1 MKLPIKYILIVF
13 SLIILTSNVNGQ
25 ADDICAESGNTPS
38 FDSPF
43 ARVPYVFGRIILKG
57 YEPGAKFPDVTITL
71 VDGKQATNRITIS
84 RTGNYC
90 FKMNGSGGTLIV
102 EVNGVEA
109 VRKSLASFSAA
120 QQREDFEIQV
130 AQSQKSAPPG
140 VVSAKFYHPVNTKT
154 IELYKKAVE
163 AETQKDIQKAIG
175 HLKEIVSID
184 SADFIAWAKL
194 GTLYFEKKS
203 FSEAQAAFRKS
214 LELKI
219 EYVPA
224 WIGVGMVRI
233 AQKQFEAAVEIFK
246 HAASL
251 EPASARSFQLLGE
264 SYLQSRQG
272 TLGVQAL
279 NEAVR
284 LDPIGMAECHLQLAH
299 LYQLA
304 DAKPLATREY
314 KLFLTKMPDHPD
326 KKKFEKFIKDNPE
339 K

>member
-25 ADDICAESGNTPS
+25 ADEICSESGITPS

-43 ARVPYVFGRIILKG
+43 ARVPYVFGRIVLKG
-57 YEPGAKFPDVTITL
+57 YEPSAKFPDVTITL
-71 VDGKQATNRITIS
+71 IDGKQATNRITIG

-90 FKMNGSGGTLIV
+90 FKMNGGGGTLII

-120 QQREDFEIQV
+120 QQREDFEIY
-130 AQSQKSAPPG
+130 ATRSQKSLPPG
-140 VVSAKFYHPVNTKT
+140 VVSAKFYHPVNPKT

-163 AETQKDIQKAIG
+163 AENQKDIQKAVE

-219 EYVPA
+219 EYIPA

-251 EPASARSFQLLGE
+251 DPTSARSFQLLGE
-264 SYLQSRQG
+264 AYLQSRQG

-314 KLFLTKMPDHPD
+314 KIFLTKIPDHPD

>member
-1 MKLPIKYILIVF
+1 MKLPIKYILIFF

-25 ADDICAESGNTPS
+25 ADDICSESGNTPS

-43 ARVPYVFGRIILKG
+43 ARVPYVFGRIVLKG
-57 YEPGAKFPDVTITL
+57 YEPGAKLPDVTITL
-71 VDGKQATNRITIS
+71 VDGKQATNRITVS

-90 FKMNGSGGTLIV
+90 FKMNGGGTLII

-109 VRKSLASFSAA
+109 VRKSLTSFSAA
-120 QQREDFEIQV
+120 QQREDFEIH
-130 AQSQKSAPPG
+130 ATQSPKSAPPG
-140 VVSAKFYHPVNTKT
+140 VVSAKFYHPVNPKT
-154 IELYKKAVE
+154 IELYKKTIE
-163 AETQKDIQKAIG
+163 AENQKDIQKSIE

-219 EYVPA
+219 EYIPA

-246 HAASL
+246 HATSL
-251 EPASARSFQLLGE
+251 DPTSARSFQLLGE
-264 SYLQSRQG
+264 AYLQSRQG

-284 LDPIGMAECHLQLAH
+284 LDPLGMAECHLQLAH

-304 DAKPLATREY
+304 DAKPLAAREY
-314 KLFLTKMPDHPD
+314 KIFLKKIPDHPD